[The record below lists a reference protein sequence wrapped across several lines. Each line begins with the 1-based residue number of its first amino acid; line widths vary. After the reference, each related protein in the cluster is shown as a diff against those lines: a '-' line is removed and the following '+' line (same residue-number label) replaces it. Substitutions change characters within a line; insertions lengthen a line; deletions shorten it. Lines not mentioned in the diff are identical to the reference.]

1 MFFEWVATG
10 DFLRFKKELK
20 GEPIVEIMAARSAKY
35 PVEPRDSQKVHEDS
49 RRHRG
54 RLRPVWRDEALA
66 ALLNASRQSLEDL
79 EACPKLSKT

>member
-20 GEPIVEIMAARSAKY
+20 GEPIVEIMAAPSAKC

-49 RRHRG
+49 RPGHRG
-54 RLRPVWRDEALA
+54 RLRPVWRDEACTCSA
-66 ALLNASRQSLEDL
+66 FE
-79 EACPKLSKT
+79 C

>member
-49 RRHRG
+49 QPGHRG

-66 ALLNASRQSLEDL
+66 ALLNASRQSLE
-79 EACPKLSKT
+79 ACPKLSKT